1 MGQNIMNQWDDDY
14 WDEIIFNIA
23 EDNCILML
31 GPDASLEKSGSKK
44 IPTSR
49 LLSLELAKQSVIKS
63 TIQKW
68 KIKPDNLTQV
78 SLAYTLERKAGKS
91 KLLQK
96 VQAFYKERADHT
108 NEVFNNLAD
117 LPFSVTI
124 TTTPDKMFSNAL
136 KKTGKEPFEEFYNY
150 KGDETDIPYDYCVKN
165 PLVFNLY
172 GSVDDSHSLILTEDD
187 VLDFLVAITDKNPP
201 VPSEILTELRNNE
214 KTILFV
220 GFGFENWYLRIL
232 LRILQI
238 ENKESPS
245 YALENMNSENIDIL
259 HNMIIYY
266 GHSNFKI
273 QVCNYD
279 IDKFAVEL
287 KARFAKAYPEK
298 MAGFETAKKKEAVG
312 KESTTSKKGK
322 GKNNISANVFISYAS
337 EDEKIA
343 KKVHD
348 ELIKCGA
355 NPWWDKKKLR
365 GGDDWDSMIEE
376 RLQDSDYM
384 IIIISDNLH
393 KKIGQKSYVVKEIK
407 QAINGKQEQTLPPEK
422 FIIPAVLNKSKHL
435 DFLKDIQAVAIG
447 DGKDVKSLI
456 SVISD
461 DIKRRKNV

>member
-1 MGQNIMNQWDDDY
+1 MSKDSINQWDDDY
-14 WDEIIFNIA
+14 WDEIVFNIA
-23 EDNCILML
+23 EGNCILML
-31 GPDASLEKSGSKK
+31 GPDASLEKSGSKT
-44 IPTSR
+44 IPISK

-96 VQAFYKERADHT
+96 VQAFYKERTNNT
-108 NEVFNNLAD
+108 NEVYTHLAE
-117 LPFSVTI
+117 LPFPLTV
-124 TTTPDKMFSNAL
+124 TTTPDKMFSNSL
-136 KKTGKEPFEEFYNY
+136 RKSGKKPYEEFYNY
-150 KGDETDIPYDYCVKN
+150 KGEETDIPYDYSVEN
-165 PLVFNLY
+165 PLVYNLY
-172 GSVDDSHSLILTEDD
+172 GSVEDSHSLILTEDD
-187 VLDFLVAITDKNPP
+187 VLDFLVSITDKTPS

-245 YALENMNSENIDIL
+245 YALEHLNSDNIDNL

-279 IDKFAVEL
+279 INKFAMEL
-287 KARFAKAYPEK
+287 QKRFAKAHPEK
-298 MAGFETAKKKEAVG
+298 MAGFKSPEEAEDIEPVKKRK
-312 KESTTSKKGK
+312 SKGA
-322 GKNNISANVFISYAS
+322 ISANVFISYAS

-348 ELIKCGA
+348 ELKKVGA

-365 GGDDWDSMIEE
+365 GGDDWDSMIES
-376 RLQDSDYM
+376 RLDDADYM
-384 IIIISDNLH
+384 VLIVSDNLH
-393 KKIGQKSYVVKEIK
+393 KKIADKSYVVKEIN
-407 QAINGKQEQTLPPEK
+407 QAIDGKQLQTMDPEK
-422 FIIPAVLNKSKHL
+422 FIIPATVNEAKHL
-435 DFLKDIQAVAIG
+435 PSLKKIQAVAIG

-456 SVISD
+456 SVITD
-461 DIKRRKNV
+461 DIKRRQNG